1 MTVKISTSIAA
12 QNFIKFTSQR
22 DRMFDFKKE
31 FKQLY
36 APKQTPQI
44 LTVPPAN
51 FVCVRS
57 ESLFNMKLNFIR
69 ALATTKT
76 DKQR

>member
-1 MTVKISTSIAA
+1 
-12 QNFIKFTSQR
+12 
-22 DRMFDFKKE
+22 MFDFKKE

-36 APKQTPQI
+36 APKQAPQI

-51 FVCVRS
+51 FVCIRG
-57 ESLFNMKLNFIR
+57 EGLFNMKLNFIR

-76 DKQR
+76 DEQI

>member
-1 MTVKISTSIAA
+1 
-12 QNFIKFTSQR
+12 
-22 DRMFDFKKE
+22 MFDFKKE
-31 FKQLY
+31 FRQLY

-44 LTVPPAN
+44 LTIPPAN
-51 FVCVRS
+51 FVCVRG
-57 ESLFNMKLNFIR
+57 EGLFNMKLNFIR